1 MPPSIRA
8 ALCMASSRKSGARS
22 PAAKLLIAVAAAAV
36 LVFAVQGGEWGT
48 LDLFRQQRRLAR
60 LAHDVDSLRREVD
73 SLTRYKKAL
82 ETDPVLQEKIARE
95 EFGMVRG
102 KRELLYRFTD
112 PDSGS
117 AASRRRKP

>member
-1 MPPSIRA
+1 M
-8 ALCMASSRKSGARS
+8 
-22 PAAKLLIAVAAAAV
+22 AVAAVAV

-48 LDLFRQQRRLAR
+48 VDLFRQQRRLAR

-73 SLTRYKKAL
+73 SLARYKKAL

-102 KRELLYRFTD
+102 KKELLYRFTD
-112 PDSGS
+112 PDSGN
-117 AASRRRKP
+117 AGRRPRKP